1 MRSAGLLLMLAMALL
16 AGEAGAQLR
25 AVPIRAPDTIYEF
38 DGYSVTAPPGKDWF
52 ELKRDRHNVFFGKKL
67 ASRTHAFIATALST
81 TIIEKFESPVQFR
94 EYVSKAALDDGGERG
109 PLLENRVE
117 LDAAVGPF
125 CVRFYNKSLDRG
137 AVNAKG
143 YPLPLETYGV
153 SCLHPADPGVVVSV
167 SYSERGLLAEA
178 SPALRAEG
186 ERFVSSLR
194 FTSLAPWPS
203 R

>member
-1 MRSAGLLLMLAMALL
+1 MSGARLLLLL
-16 AGEAGAQLR
+16 AVALAATAARAQLR
-25 AVPIRAPDTIYEF
+25 AIPITAPDTIYEF

-52 ELKRDRHNVFFGKKL
+52 ELKRDRHNVFFGKKI

-81 TIIEKFESPVQFR
+81 TIIEQFQSPEHFR
-94 EYVSKAALDDGGERG
+94 EYVSKGALDDDSRRG
-109 PLLENRVE
+109 RLLENRVE
-117 LDAAVGPF
+117 LDASVGPF
-125 CVRFYNKSLDRG
+125 CVRFYTKALDRG
-137 AVNAKG
+137 AVSAKG
-143 YPLPLETYGV
+143 HALPLETYGV

-167 SYSERGLLAEA
+167 SFSERGMLAEA

-194 FTSLAPWPS
+194 FTTLAPWPS